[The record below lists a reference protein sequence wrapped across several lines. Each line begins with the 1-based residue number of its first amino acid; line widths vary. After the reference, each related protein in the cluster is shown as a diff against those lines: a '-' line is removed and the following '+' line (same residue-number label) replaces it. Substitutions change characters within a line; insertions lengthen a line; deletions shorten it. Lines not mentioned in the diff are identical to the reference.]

1 TVAIVDAYD
10 NPNVA
15 SDLAQ
20 YRLDTGLPACTGCL
34 TKLNQ
39 DGQATPLPHGDTGW
53 GQEIALDVEMVSTIC
68 PKCNI
73 LLVEANSNYYSDL
86 ATAVNYAKSHGA
98 IAVSNSYGGGE
109 WSGETNYNSTYSTT
123 VANQVVTVSSGDSG
137 YGVEFP
143 AAAPGVIAVGGT
155 SLYVTSSNTRSSES
169 AWSGAGSGCSAAEP
183 QQIRQTN
190 LGLPGCGRRIVAD

>member
-53 GQEIALDVEMVSTIC
+53 GQEIALDVEMVSAVC
-68 PKCNI
+68 PNCNI

-86 ATAVNYAKSHGA
+86 TAAVRYAKGVA
-98 IAVSNSYGGGE
+98 GVAAVSNSYGGGE
-109 WSGETNYNSTYSTT
+109 FSGETTYDSSYAPAS
-123 VANQVVTVSSGDSG
+123 ANQVVTVSSGDSG
-137 YGVEFP
+137 YGVEYP
-143 AAAPGVIAVGGT
+143 AASTKVVAVGGT
-155 SLYVTSSNTRSSES
+155 SLSVSQVS
-169 AWSGAGSGCSAAEP
+169 
-183 QQIRQTN
+183 
-190 LGLPGCGRRIVAD
+190 PGV